1 MRAIDSLDYENF
13 EDWWEEIVAYAEH
26 HRLAQSYV
34 EEEFIIDAV
43 FYPIGL
49 QEDLSTNTY

>member
-1 MRAIDSLDYENF
+1 MTAIDSMDYNNF

-26 HRLAQSYV
+26 YKLSQSYV

-43 FYPIGL
+43 FYPVAL
-49 QEDLSTNTY
+49 ESYAE